1 MDCCEALQ
9 REHNKEL
16 AQQLVETPELLAAIE
31 LGRIERTEPSRR
43 RTLHSEAY
51 TLLST
56 LSLQLPRVGSEQDE
70 MRFSLNWLIAGAKGG
85 LRMHLLKAFAYVVN
99 SFFFNALIYSY
110 TFCLS
115 KIDVVFNKSEQGRY
129 YLFDSCMISKTNKKC
144 A

>member
-9 REHNKEL
+9 REHNKEF
-16 AQQLVETPELLAAIE
+16 AQQLLRTPELLAAIE

-70 MRFSLNWLIAGAKGG
+70 LRFSLNWLIAGAKGD

-99 SFFFNALIYSY
+99 
-110 TFCLS
+110 T
-115 KIDVVFNKSEQGRY
+115 
-129 YLFDSCMISKTNKKC
+129 LFLLL
-144 A
+144 